1 MSDTGIFASQLAS
14 DRAPARGHAL
24 FTRNLASTFNMIG
37 LMLAG
42 AWPETRLIRP
52 RLPADAAAA
61 PGR

>member
-1 MSDTGIFASQLAS
+1 MSDAGIFASQLAS

-52 RLPADAAAA
+52 RHPTGTADRT
-61 PGR
+61 GR